1 MVIFLCASAYGMQT
15 GTPDRGVHGAELEG
29 LGGGVGGQLHGRVQA
44 LAQKGSVIR
53 VSCSVVTVLK
63 SLTTS
68 PLNLCFVTEV

>member
-1 MVIFLCASAYGMQT
+1 MQT
-15 GTPDRGVHGAELEG
+15 VTPDRGVHGAELEG

-63 SLTTS
+63 SLR
-68 PLNLCFVTEV
+68 LHL